1 MATLPTT
8 TVRIDPA
15 IRAQAVAVFDQLG
28 ISTSAAINAFL
39 RAVVRT
45 GGIPF
50 ELRIPIA
57 QPPRPAKNVALNLAG
72 TSRNDEFFTEFKD
85 VEAELSK
92 YAEGF
97 RGKRIYCN
105 CDDPMESAF
114 VKFFV
119 LNFNSF
125 GIKEL
130 VVTSYS
136 GATPAG
142 QPSEYVPS
150 KPGQQALITEVDD
163 GAVGE
168 YSGAIDWNRLFGL
181 PGNVLEN
188 LEGDGDFRSDEC
200 VRLLKMADVVVTNPP
215 FSLFREYVAQL
226 MSHKKSFVILGNMNA
241 TTYKEVFPLF
251 QQNKVWYGETIRS
264 GDRKFFVP
272 DTYPLNASGCGV
284 DELGR
289 RFIRV
294 KGVRWFT
301 NLDNGRRHQQLQLT
315 ATFEPMK
322 YPIYENYDAIEVGRV
337 ADIPADYDGLMGV
350 PITFLDKFC
359 PDQFEIVMLANGNA
373 RTNVSA
379 EALRKAGY
387 KAHVLDKGG
396 VGIIN
401 GQRSYA
407 RILLR
412 RKSS

>member
-8 TVRIDPA
+8 TIRIDPA

-50 ELRIPIA
+50 ELRVPIA

-92 YAEGF
+92 YAESF

-136 GATPAG
+136 GATPAA
-142 QPSEYVPS
+142 QPSGYAPS

-168 YSGAIDWNRLFGL
+168 HSGAIDWNRLFGL

-200 VRLLKMADVVVTNPP
+200 LRLLKMADVVVTNPP

-251 QQNKVWYGETIRS
+251 QQNKVWYGATIRS

-315 ATFEPMK
+315 ATFKPMK

-379 EALRKAGY
+379 DALRKAGY
-387 KAHVLDKGG
+387 KAHVLDHGG

-407 RILLR
+407 RILVR
-412 RKSS
+412 RKAS